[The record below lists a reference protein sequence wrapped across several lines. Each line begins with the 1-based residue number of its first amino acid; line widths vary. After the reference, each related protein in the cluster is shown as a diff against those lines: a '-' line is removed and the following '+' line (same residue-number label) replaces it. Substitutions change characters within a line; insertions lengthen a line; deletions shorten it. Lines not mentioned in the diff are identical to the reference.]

1 MHRFSIVVGQIFAL
15 LFGNDSRFIIF
26 ARHSPD
32 CVNRIPKHDRDELDF
47 SASLSPQQVAASVA
61 FHFANTREKFR
72 LQHGLVGIGVLRLG
86 VSVPDSCDHAILFC
100 KDAPYGAR
108 RFEFS
113 SKVQGGPLYSWI
125 VLPPSTTIICPV
137 M

>member
-1 MHRFSIVVGQIFAL
+1 MVGEKIFAL
-15 LFGNDSRFIIF
+15 LFGNDTLFIIS

-61 FHFANTREKFR
+61 FHFANTRQKFR
-72 LQHGLVGIGVLRLG
+72 LQHGLIPIGVLRLR
-86 VSVPDSCDHAILFC
+86 VSVPDSCDPAILFC
-100 KDAPYGAR
+100 KDAPYGVR

-113 SKVQGGPLYSWI
+113 SNVRGAPWYACI
-125 VLPPSTTIICPV
+125 VISPS
-137 M
+137 